1 VHPDWYTTHNLTMS
15 EANASK
21 VRAARLIGALGF
33 YVSVGLLG
41 REICPLPD
49 GGGPLVCLAAGAGVA
64 LVALAGPT
72 MSFVV
77 FAGSVAIATLTGR
90 TDVGG
95 VAVLATCNALG
106 ALGGGTLLARARFD
120 RIADIPVLLA
130 AATVMAACR
139 WLGVTG
145 LGTSISTVLSGAGWR
160 PVLSS
165 GLGVLAGAPAMLA
178 WARHRWARPSA
189 ARAIEIS
196 VLFVYIVA
204 ISVLVFASSASGRAH
219 DAGLVLLPL
228 PLLVWAAMR
237 FDPRMASS
245 GLLAMMLV
253 AAHGAV
259 RGLGPFASNAA
270 GVDAILPAT
279 FFAIVA
285 ISILALAATASERH
299 DKAYALWRT
308 NKVLRE
314 IGRFAQSPYDLGQ
327 RDEHDLLAG
336 IGRAAGVCRVYVFE
350 VVSRT
355 GAEIHARW
363 RGQWVAPGA
372 RSWSDVDIERAA
384 DAAQA
389 DAALSA
395 ESLAVVAAGLG
406 PWVAAVDQ
414 GEAVALHL
422 EDEVEP
428 VRSLLARVG
437 TRSTLCVRVPVE
449 GRTWGVIGLDVCRNR
464 HDWSSAEVEA
474 LRIAAGVFGCAI
486 GRARAVSALERSER
500 RYRAL
505 TERSAD
511 LVAILD
517 ADLRVT
523 YVSPQIEAMVGTQAA
538 GFVGSKALDFV
549 DAADQ
554 AELTRALE
562 VVRARPGQPVSIAP
576 TRVKHADPRRVVY
589 CEGTVANLLDDT
601 GIRGLVCNFR
611 DVTARIEAEAR
622 ERALEAEVRHA
633 RQLEQM
639 SVIAGGL
646 AHDFNNHLSRV
657 LGYAE
662 LALQRLSPADVAA
675 EPVRKIAGAARDA
688 EKLGRQLVACSG
700 RGPIAAEPV
709 DVCRDVLPAATRA
722 IAAEVGPLVELA
734 VEMGPVRSSVLGDA
748 AQLREMVEHLL
759 RHAAESLDGGQG
771 RIDVSAV
778 VQELAPADV
787 ERLGLA
793 LVLRP
798 GAHLTL
804 VIADSGKG
812 IDTPARERFFE
823 PVFAP
828 DFSGHGLA
836 MAACLGIVRGHRG
849 AIQVESRLGV
859 GTTRTV
865 LLPAMPM
872 PSPSPK
878 VVDRG
883 PAPPV
888 AAETGSVP
896 GRGTVLVVDDDP
908 LIRDLGREI
917 LELAG
922 FDVVLAADGVEA
934 LEVHA
939 SLEGRIACVVLDLT
953 MPRLSGERTLVR
965 LRERDPELPVLL
977 ASGYT
982 DVALDER
989 FARDPRLSFVAK
1001 PFTIDELQRAVQ
1013 ELLRGNAVVAATSP

>member
-1 VHPDWYTTHNLTMS
+1 MS

-33 YVSVGLLG
+33 YVAVGLLG
-41 REICPLPD
+41 REVCPLPD

-64 LVALAGPT
+64 LVALGGPT

-77 FAGSVAIATLTGR
+77 FAGSVAVATLSRR
-90 TDVGG
+90 TDVGA

-106 ALGGGTLLARARFD
+106 ALGGGTMLARVRFD

-130 AATVMAACR
+130 ASTAMAACR

-145 LGTSISTVLSGAGWR
+145 FGTSISTVLPGAGWR
-160 PVLSS
+160 PVLSA
-165 GLGVLAGAPAMLA
+165 GLGVLAAAPAMLA
-178 WARHRWARPSA
+178 WARHRWVRPSA
-189 ARAIEIS
+189 PRTIEIA
-196 VLFVYIVA
+196 VLFIYIVA

-314 IGRFAQSPYDLGQ
+314 IARFAQSRYDLGR
-327 RDEHDLLAG
+327 RDENDLLAG

-350 VVSRT
+350 VVART

-363 RGQWVAPGA
+363 RGRWVAPGV
-372 RSWSDVDIERAA
+372 RSWSDGAVERTADAAHVDIERAA
-384 DAAQA
+384 DAA
-389 DAALSA
+389 LP
-395 ESLAVVAAGLG
+395 ETLAVVGAGLG
-406 PWVAAVDQ
+406 PWVLAVDQ

-464 HDWSSAEVEA
+464 HEWSSAEVEA
-474 LRIAAGVFGCAI
+474 LRIAAGVLGCAI
-486 GRARAVSALERSER
+486 GRASAVSALERSER

-523 YVSPQIEAMVGTQAA
+523 YVSPQIEAMVGTRAA
-538 GFVGSKALDFV
+538 GFLGSKALDFV
-549 DAADQ
+549 DVADQ
-554 AELTRALE
+554 AALTRALE

-589 CEGTVANLLDDT
+589 CEGTVANLLDDAE
-601 GIRGLVCNFR
+601 IRGLVCNFR
-611 DVTARIEAEAR
+611 EVTARIEAEAR
-622 ERALEAEVRHA
+622 ERVLEAEVRHA

-662 LALQRLSPADVAA
+662 LALQRLTPADLAA

-709 DVCRDVLPAATRA
+709 DVCRDVLPAAARA

-734 VEMGPVRSSVLGDA
+734 IEVGSMLPSVLGDA

-778 VQELAPADV
+778 VRELATADV

-798 GAHLTL
+798 GTYLSL

-849 AIQVESRLGV
+849 AIQVESRLGL

-865 LLPAMPM
+865 LLPAVPM
-872 PSPSPK
+872 PSPSSLL
-878 VVDRG
+878 VDRG
-883 PAPPV
+883 PAPAV
-888 AAETGSVP
+888 AAARAETGSVP
-896 GRGTVLVVDDDP
+896 RGGTVLIVDDDP

-922 FDVVLAADGVEA
+922 FEVVLAADGVEA

-939 SLEGRIACVVLDLT
+939 AMEGRVVCVVLDLT

-965 LRERDPELPVLL
+965 LRERDPELAVLL

-982 DVALDER
+982 DVALDDR
-989 FARDPRLSFVAK
+989 FARDSRLSFVAK

-1013 ELLRGNAVVAATSP
+1013 ELLRGNAVVAGSR